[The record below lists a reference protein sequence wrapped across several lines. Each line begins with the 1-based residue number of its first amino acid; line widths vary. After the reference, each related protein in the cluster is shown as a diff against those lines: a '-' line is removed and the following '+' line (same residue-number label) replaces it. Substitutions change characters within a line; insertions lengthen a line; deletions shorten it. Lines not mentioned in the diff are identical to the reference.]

1 MSRQEVTVRGLLAM
15 LADYPR
21 RVSATRLRATSSLPD
36 VDVVLYD
43 TLCLHR
49 REATELDQMLATPG
63 VTVLV
68 YSRDMRPDLRARAL
82 AKGCTAWV
90 SMSAS
95 ADDLVH
101 AVELAA
107 AGECPAEQASSLDR
121 DTVLTAREIEILSL
135 ITHGLSNRE
144 ITERLELSANTLKT
158 HIRQIY
164 RKIGARSRAQAV
176 AWALQDGYMA
186 SENA

>member
-1 MSRQEVTVRGLLAM
+1 M
-15 LADYPR
+15 LADYPK
-21 RVSATRLRATSSLPD
+21 RVSATPLWARSASWSDL
-36 VDVVLYD
+36 DVVLYD

-49 REATELDQMLATPG
+49 RDAEELDQLLATPG

-82 AKGCTAWV
+82 AKGCSSWV

-95 ADDLVH
+95 ADDLVE
-101 AVELAA
+101 AIELAA
-107 AGECPAEQASSLDR
+107 AGERPTERASALDR
-121 DTVLTAREIEILSL
+121 DRLLTARETEILAL
-135 ITHGLSNRE
+135 ITQGLSNRE
-144 ITERLELSANTLKT
+144 ITERLDLAANTLKT

-176 AWALQDGYMA
+176 AWALQDGYLP
-186 SENA
+186 SESA